1 MTHEQ
6 LEIQPSQIVADD
18 VGSDGRDCQAFLS
31 QLWQQTQQVV
41 KAPPVTPPAPPPT
54 RQSEQDTRARY
65 SYD

>member
-6 LEIQPSQIVADD
+6 LELQPSQIVADD
-18 VGSDGRDCQAFLS
+18 VGSDGRDCQTFLS

-41 KAPPVTPPAPPPT
+41 KAPLAKRSDPPQTSLA
-54 RQSEQDTRARY
+54 EQDVRARY